1 MNAEGIGTILKIE
14 LSSEKFLVFSSS
26 FYLIEATILT
36 VKTVGAFVVPAI
48 APAPERIWEE
58 KYVKQALNKLQTS
71 KLLICNS
78 LTSDVTE
85 NISPLDTSSWKSV
98 CATWT
103 ETENKRCSE
112 TLAPGKTAT
121 LTVS

>member
-14 LSSEKFLVFSSS
+14 LSSEKFIVVFSSS

-48 APAPERIWEE
+48 APAPESIWEE

-71 KLLICNS
+71 KLLYHHM
-78 LTSDVTE
+78 
-85 NISPLDTSSWKSV
+85 
-98 CATWT
+98 
-103 ETENKRCSE
+103 
-112 TLAPGKTAT
+112 
-121 LTVS
+121 